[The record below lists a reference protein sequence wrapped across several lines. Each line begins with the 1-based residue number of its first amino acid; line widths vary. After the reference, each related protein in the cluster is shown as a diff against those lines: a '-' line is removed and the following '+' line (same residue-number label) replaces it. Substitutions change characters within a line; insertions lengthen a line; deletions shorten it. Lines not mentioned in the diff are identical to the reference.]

1 MFKLVTWNIQSGRS
15 PDGKTD
21 LDRII
26 ACLDR
31 LCSFDMLC
39 VQEVSDG
46 YTDQSENQFAML
58 RERLPGYTGI
68 EAIAC
73 EAAGAGTGAD
83 GGQHAL
89 RRFGMMVF
97 SRHPVL
103 QALRHSLPW
112 PPEPEVMSMPRMAL
126 ELTVAAPGGLLRVTS
141 VHLEYFSQRQRLAQV
156 ERLRELHREASH
168 HARCPPAP
176 GRGPFAV
183 PPRAMP
189 ALLAGDFN
197 MLPGSPEHQR
207 LLAPFSDGT
216 QPWRD
221 CWQLAQPGRRH
232 APTVGL
238 HDANPNAAAPF
249 TFDYVFASADLA
261 GRVRRV
267 QVDASEQGSDHQAL
281 LVELDWGAA

>member
-1 MFKLVTWNIQSGRS
+1 MFNLVTWNIQSGRS
-15 PDGKTD
+15 PEGKTD

-31 LCSFDMLC
+31 FCSFDMLC
-39 VQEVSDG
+39 VQEVSSG
-46 YTDQSENQFAML
+46 YTEGGEDQFAML
-58 RERLPGYTGI
+58 RERLPGFTGF
-68 EAIAC
+68 EAISC
-73 EAAGAGTGAD
+73 DIAGAGPDSAD
-83 GGQHAL
+83 ASR

-103 QALRHSLPW
+103 QAFRHSLPW
-112 PPEPEVMSMPRMAL
+112 PSEPEVMSMPRSAL
-126 ELTVAAPGGLLRVTS
+126 ELTVAAPGGLLRVVA
-141 VHLEYFSQRQRLAQV
+141 VHLEYFSQRQRMAQV
-156 ERLRELHREASH
+156 ERLRELHREASL
-168 HARCPPAP
+168 HAACPPAP

-183 PPRAMP
+183 PPRALP

-207 LLAPFSDGT
+207 LLAPLGDGV

-238 HDANPNAAAPF
+238 HDASPNAAAPF

-267 QVDASEQGSDHQAL
+267 RVDASEQGSDHQAL
-281 LVELDWGAA
+281 LVELDWDS

>member
-21 LDRII
+21 LARII

-31 LCSFDMLC
+31 FCSFDMLC

-46 YTDQSENQFAML
+46 YTAGAEDQFALL
-58 RERLPGYTGI
+58 RELLPGYGGF

-73 EAAGAGTGAD
+73 DTAGPDAGDGAR
-83 GGQHAL
+83 

-103 QALRHSLPW
+103 QVLRHSMPW
-112 PPEPEVMSMPRMAL
+112 PSEPDMMSMPRAAL
-126 ELTVAAPGGLLRVTS
+126 ELTVAAPGGPLRVVT
-141 VHLEYFSQRQRLAQV
+141 VHLEYFSQRQRMAQV
-156 ERLRELHREASH
+156 ERLRELHREASL
-168 HARCPPAP
+168 HAALPPAP
-176 GRGPFAV
+176 GHGPFAV

-207 LLAPFSDGT
+207 LLAPFGDGVH
-216 QPWRD
+216 PWRD
-221 CWQLAQPGRRH
+221 CWQLVQPGRRH

-238 HDANPNAAAPF
+238 HDPNPNASAPF

-261 GRVRRV
+261 ERVRRV
-267 QVDASEQGSDHQAL
+267 RVDASEQGSDHQAL
-281 LVELDWGAA
+281 LIELDWDS

>member
-15 PDGKTD
+15 PDGRTD

-31 LCSFDMLC
+31 FCSFDMLC
-39 VQEVSDG
+39 VQEVSSG
-46 YTDQSENQFAML
+46 YTAGAEDQFAML
-58 RERLPGYTGI
+58 RERLPGYTGF

-73 EAAGAGTGAD
+73 DTAAVGTAD
-83 GGQHAL
+83 AAR

-112 PPEPEVMSMPRMAL
+112 PSEPEVMSMPRTAL
-126 ELTVAAPGGLLRVTS
+126 ELTVAAPGGLLRVVA
-141 VHLEYFSQRQRLAQV
+141 VHLEYFSQRQRMAQV
-156 ERLRELHREASH
+156 ERLRGLHREASL
-168 HARCPPAP
+168 HAASPPAP

-207 LLAPFSDGT
+207 LLAPFGDGAH
-216 QPWRD
+216 PWRD

-238 HDANPNAAAPF
+238 HDASPEACAPF

-261 GRVRRV
+261 ERVRRV
-267 QVDASEQGSDHQAL
+267 RVDASEQGSDHQAL
-281 LVELDWGAA
+281 LVELDWDA

>member
-31 LCSFDMLC
+31 FCSFDMLC
-39 VQEVSDG
+39 VQEVSSG
-46 YTDQSENQFAML
+46 YTLGGEDQFALL
-58 RERLPGYTGI
+58 RERLPGYAGF
-68 EAIAC
+68 EAVACDIA
-73 EAAGAGTGAD
+73 APGNSDGAR
-83 GGQHAL
+83 

-97 SRHPVL
+97 SRHPVR

-112 PPEPEVMSMPRMAL
+112 PAEPDVMSMPRTAL
-126 ELTVAAPGGLLRVTS
+126 ELTVAAPGGLLRVVT
-141 VHLEYFSQRQRLAQV
+141 VHLEYFSQRQRMAQV
-156 ERLRELHREASH
+156 ERLRELHREASL

-176 GRGPFAV
+176 GKGPFEV

-207 LLAPFSDGT
+207 LLAPCGDGV

-221 CWQLAQPGRRH
+221 CWQLVQPGRRH

-238 HDANPNAAAPF
+238 HDPNPDAGAPF
-249 TFDYVFASADLA
+249 TFDFVFASADLA
-261 GRVRRV
+261 ERVQRVR
-267 QVDASEQGSDHQAL
+267 VDASEQGSDHQAV
-281 LVELDWGAA
+281 LVELDWGP

>member
-15 PDGKTD
+15 PDGRTD

-31 LCSFDMLC
+31 FCSFDMLC
-39 VQEVSDG
+39 VQEVSSG
-46 YTDQSENQFAML
+46 YTAGAEDQLAML
-58 RERLPGYTGI
+58 RERLPGYTGF

-73 EAAGAGTGAD
+73 DTAAVGAAD
-83 GGQHAL
+83 AAR

-112 PPEPEVMSMPRMAL
+112 PSEPEVMSMPRTAL
-126 ELTVAAPGGLLRVTS
+126 ELTVAAPGGLLRVVA
-141 VHLEYFSQRQRLAQV
+141 VHLEYFSQRQRMAQV
-156 ERLRELHREASH
+156 ERLRGLHREASL
-168 HARCPPAP
+168 HAASPPAP

-207 LLAPFSDGT
+207 LLAPFSDGAH
-216 QPWRD
+216 PWRD

-238 HDANPNAAAPF
+238 HDASPEACAPF

-261 GRVRRV
+261 ERVRRV
-267 QVDASEQGSDHQAL
+267 RVDASEQGSDHQAL
-281 LVELDWGAA
+281 LVELDWDA

>member
-15 PDGKTD
+15 PDGRTD

-31 LCSFDMLC
+31 FCSFDMLC
-39 VQEVSDG
+39 VQEVSSG
-46 YTDQSENQFAML
+46 YTAGAEDQFAML
-58 RERLPGYTGI
+58 RERLPGYTGFD
-68 EAIAC
+68 AIAC
-73 EAAGAGTGAD
+73 DTAAAGAAD
-83 GGQHAL
+83 AAR

-112 PPEPEVMSMPRMAL
+112 PSEPEVMSMPRTAI
-126 ELTVAAPGGLLRVTS
+126 ELTVAAPGGPLRV
-141 VHLEYFSQRQRLAQV
+141 VAAHLEYFSQRQRMAQV
-156 ERLRELHREASH
+156 ERLRDLHREASL
-168 HARCPPAP
+168 HAANPPAP

-207 LLAPFSDGT
+207 LLAPFGDGVH
-216 QPWRD
+216 PWRD

-238 HDANPNAAAPF
+238 HDASPEACAPF

-261 GRVRRV
+261 ERVRRV
-267 QVDASEQGSDHQAL
+267 RVDASEQGSDHQAL
-281 LVELDWGAA
+281 LVELDWDA

>member
-1 MFKLVTWNIQSGRS
+1 MFKLVTWNIQSGRG
-15 PDGKTD
+15 PDGTTD

-31 LCSFDMLC
+31 FCSFDMLC
-39 VQEVSDG
+39 VQEVSSG
-46 YTDQSENQFAML
+46 YTPGGEDQFAML
-58 RERLPGYTGI
+58 RERLPGYAGFK
-68 EAIAC
+68 AVAC
-73 EAAGAGTGAD
+73 DTAVPDANDGAR
-83 GGQHAL
+83 
-89 RRFGMMVF
+89 RRFGLMVF

-112 PPEPEVMSMPRMAL
+112 PAEPDVMSMPRSAL
-126 ELTVAAPGGLLRVTS
+126 ELTVAAPGGLLRVTT

-156 ERLRELHREASH
+156 ERLRDLHREASL
-168 HARCPPAP
+168 HALCPPAP
-176 GRGPFAV
+176 GNGPFDV

-207 LLAPFSDGT
+207 LLAPFGGGV

-221 CWQLAQPGRRH
+221 CWQLVQPGRRH

-238 HDANPNAAAPF
+238 HDPNPDAAAPF
-249 TFDYVFASADLA
+249 TFDYVFASAELA
-261 GRVRRV
+261 GRVARV
-267 QVDASEQGSDHQAL
+267 RVDASEQGSSHQAL
-281 LVELDWGAA
+281 LVELDWGA

>member
-31 LCSFDMLC
+31 FCSFDMLC
-39 VQEVSDG
+39 VQEVSSG
-46 YTDQSENQFAML
+46 YTADAEDQFAML
-58 RERLPGYTGI
+58 RERLPGYTGF

-73 EAAGAGTGAD
+73 DTAAAD
-83 GGQHAL
+83 AADAAR

-112 PPEPEVMSMPRMAL
+112 PSEPEVMSMPRTAL
-126 ELTVAAPGGLLRVTS
+126 ELTVAAPGGPLRV
-141 VHLEYFSQRQRLAQV
+141 VAMHLEYFSQRQRMAQV
-156 ERLRELHREASH
+156 ERLRDLHREASL
-168 HARCPPAP
+168 HAANPPAP
-176 GRGPFAV
+176 GRGPFAM

-207 LLAPFSDGT
+207 LLAPFGDGVH
-216 QPWRD
+216 PWRD

-238 HDANPNAAAPF
+238 HDASPEACAPF

-261 GRVRRV
+261 ERVRRV
-267 QVDASEQGSDHQAL
+267 RVDASEQGSDHQAL
-281 LVELDWGAA
+281 LVELDWDA

>member
-1 MFKLVTWNIQSGRS
+1 MFKLVTYNIQSGRS

-31 LCSFDMLC
+31 FCSFDMLC
-39 VQEVSDG
+39 VQEVSSG
-46 YTDQSENQFAML
+46 YTAGGEDQFAML
-58 RERLPGYTGI
+58 RERLPGYTGF
-68 EAIAC
+68 EAVAC
-73 EAAGAGTGAD
+73 DTAKPDAVDAPR
-83 GGQHAL
+83 

-112 PPEPEVMSMPRMAL
+112 PSEPAVMSMPRAAL
-126 ELTVAAPGGLLRVTS
+126 ELTVAAPGGLLRVMA
-141 VHLEYFSQRQRLAQV
+141 VHLEYFSQRQRMAQV
-156 ERLRELHREASH
+156 DGLRELHREASL
-168 HARCPPAP
+168 HAACPPVP

-207 LLAPFSDGT
+207 LLAPFGDGV
-216 QPWRD
+216 QAWRD

-238 HDANPNAAAPF
+238 HDPSPNACAPF

-261 GRVRRV
+261 ERVRRV
-267 QVDASEQGSDHQAL
+267 RVDASEQGSDHQAL
-281 LVELDWGAA
+281 LVELDWGA

>member
-31 LCSFDMLC
+31 FCSFDMLC
-39 VQEVSDG
+39 VQEVSSG
-46 YTDQSENQFAML
+46 YTEGGEDQFAML

-68 EAIAC
+68 DAIAC
-73 EAAGAGTGAD
+73 DTAAPGKRPGR
-83 GGQHAL
+83 

-103 QALRHSLPW
+103 QAQRHSLPW
-112 PPEPEVMSMPRMAL
+112 TPEPGVTGMPRTVL
-126 ELTVAAPGGLLRVTS
+126 ELTVEAPGGQLRVLS
-141 VHLEYFSQRQRLAQV
+141 VHLEYFSQRQRMAQV
-156 ERLRELHREASH
+156 ERLRELHREASQ
-168 HARCPPAP
+168 HARCPQAA
-176 GRGPFAV
+176 GNGPFA
-183 PPRAMP
+183 PTPRAQP

-221 CWQLAQPGRRH
+221 CWHLAQPGRRH

-238 HDANPNAAAPF
+238 HDHHPEACAPF

-261 GRVRRV
+261 GQVRRV
-267 QVDASEQGSDHQAL
+267 RVDASEQGSSHQAL
-281 LVELDWGAA
+281 LVELDWGA

>member
-31 LCSFDMLC
+31 FCSFDMLC
-39 VQEVSDG
+39 VQEVSSG
-46 YTDQSENQFAML
+46 YTADAEDQFAML
-58 RERLPGYTGI
+58 RERLPGCTGF

-73 EAAGAGTGAD
+73 DTAAAD
-83 GGQHAL
+83 AADAAR

-112 PPEPEVMSMPRMAL
+112 PSEPEVMSMPRTAL
-126 ELTVAAPGGLLRVTS
+126 ELTVAAPGGPLRVVA
-141 VHLEYFSQRQRLAQV
+141 VHLEYVSQRQRMAQV
-156 ERLRELHREASH
+156 ERLRDLHREASL
-168 HARCPPAP
+168 HAANPPAP

-207 LLAPFSDGT
+207 LLAPFGDGVH
-216 QPWRD
+216 PWRD

-238 HDANPNAAAPF
+238 HDASPEACAPF

-261 GRVRRV
+261 ERVRRV
-267 QVDASEQGSDHQAL
+267 RVDASEQGSDHQAL
-281 LVELDWGAA
+281 LVELDWDA

>member
-31 LCSFDMLC
+31 FCSFDMLC
-39 VQEVSDG
+39 VQEVSSG
-46 YTDQSENQFAML
+46 YTAGGEDQFAML
-58 RERLPGYTGI
+58 RARLRGYTGFS
-68 EAIAC
+68 ALAC
-73 EAAGAGTGAD
+73 DTAGLEAAPGAR
-83 GGQHAL
+83 
-89 RRFGMMVF
+89 RRFGMMMF

-103 QALRHSLPW
+103 QAFRHSLPW
-112 PPEPEVMSMPRMAL
+112 PSEPEVMSMPRTAL
-126 ELTVAAPGGLLRVTS
+126 ELTVAAPGGLLRVHA

-156 ERLRELHREASH
+156 ERLRELHREASL
-168 HARCPPAP
+168 HACAPPAP
-176 GRGPFAV
+176 GRGPFAQ

-207 LLAPFSDGT
+207 LLAPFGDEV

-221 CWQLAQPGRRH
+221 CWQLVQPGRRH

-238 HDANPNAAAPF
+238 HDASPGACAPF

-261 GRVRRV
+261 ERVRRV
-267 QVDASEQGSDHQAL
+267 RVDASEQGSDHQAL
-281 LVELDWGAA
+281 LVELDWGP

>member
-15 PDGKTD
+15 PDGRTD

-31 LCSFDMLC
+31 FCSFDMLC
-39 VQEVSDG
+39 VQEVSSG
-46 YTDQSENQFAML
+46 YTAGAEDQFAML
-58 RERLPGYTGI
+58 RERLPGYTGF

-73 EAAGAGTGAD
+73 DTAAVGTAD
-83 GGQHAL
+83 AAR

-112 PPEPEVMSMPRMAL
+112 PSEPEVMSMPRTAL
-126 ELTVAAPGGLLRVTS
+126 ELTVAAPGGLLRVVA
-141 VHLEYFSQRQRLAQV
+141 VHLEYFSQRQRMAQV
-156 ERLRELHREASH
+156 ERLRDLHREASL
-168 HARCPPAP
+168 HAASPPVP

-207 LLAPFSDGT
+207 LLAPFGDGVH
-216 QPWRD
+216 PWRD
-221 CWQLAQPGRRH
+221 CWQLVQPGRRH

-238 HDANPNAAAPF
+238 HDASPEACAPF

-261 GRVRRV
+261 ERVRRV
-267 QVDASEQGSDHQAL
+267 RVDASEQGSDHQAL
-281 LVELDWGAA
+281 LVELDWDA